1 MSHQSYPPQSYT
13 NGHAQKGNVSPPAGL
28 TPNSAQS
35 HHSSYNGDGTT
46 PPPNQAGPSGAT
58 ALNGRSGMS
67 VHDMLG
73 GPGPHAAHSETRL
86 KNDNDM
92 LSKLDGK
99 K

>member
-1 MSHQSYPPQSYT
+1 MSHQSYPPQPYT
-13 NGHAQKGNVSPPAGL
+13 NGHGQKGNISPPAGL

-35 HHSSYNGDGTT
+35 YHSPHTADGAT
-46 PPPNQAGPSGAT
+46 PPPNPSNSAGPA
-58 ALNGRSGMS
+58 ANGRSGMS
-67 VHDMLG
+67 VHDMLHG
-73 GPGPHAAHSETRL
+73 GHPEQRA